1 MKYSKIQT
9 ALESVLPGAVYKVQ
23 APEKTEDGTPLTR
36 YLVWT
41 PTGVRS
47 VTADGVPFATVGLC
61 VVTVATQQEDDTLT
75 AEVLQALADAHIAIG
90 QSEQSFDQETM
101 TYYSDIPCE
110 VI

>member
-1 MKYSKIQT
+1 MRYSKIEQ
-9 ALESVLPGAVYKVQ
+9 ALETVLPGAVYKVQ
-23 APEKTEDGTPLTR
+23 APERAPDGSPLTR
-36 YLVWT
+36 FLVWT

-47 VTADGVPFATVGLC
+47 VNADGVPFATVGLC
-61 VVTVATQQEDDTLT
+61 VVTVATQTEGDTLT
-75 AEVLQALADAHIAIG
+75 AEVLQALASAHIAIG